1 MFTDDE
7 GIDARKI
14 FLIYY
19 VERNI
24 YIFFNFDKIP
34 LICNLIKI

>member
-24 YIFFNFDKIP
+24 YKCYSLENFFENIS
-34 LICNLIKI
+34 